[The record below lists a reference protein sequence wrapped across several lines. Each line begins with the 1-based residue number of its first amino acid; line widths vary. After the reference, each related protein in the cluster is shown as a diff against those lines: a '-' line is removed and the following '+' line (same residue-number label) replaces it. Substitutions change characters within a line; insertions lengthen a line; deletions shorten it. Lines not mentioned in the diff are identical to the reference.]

1 MRITWHGPRF
11 SVRRARRRVMFVVSE
26 RRERGKI
33 VGMRLSRCD
42 DCGTFNVRLVSVP
55 EGKICSECYYW
66 EYERREAGSNDG

>member
-1 MRITWHGPRF
+1 
-11 SVRRARRRVMFVVSE
+11 
-26 RRERGKI
+26 

-66 EYERREAGSNDG
+66 EYERREDESDVG